1 MAQSWITMERLL
13 KPALAAALCLVSA
26 VVIPEHVGQAQEPAA
41 PDPDLQAAKAQFE
54 EAQILYLRELWDDA
68 AAKFLSAYDKKP
80 FSSFLFNAAVA
91 LEKAKKLDRAVDMFQ
106 RYLDKDPQARDAA
119 DVKTRIESLKALLAP
134 PPPAAKTADK
144 APAPA
149 AVLPTIETKG
159 LVIIESKPTGATI
172 YLDDKSKGIFATT
185 PWQGSLEPKPVKLI
199 FEAQGFKSEERE
211 ISPRTDKVVEIYIA
225 LSEQHFLG
233 WIEVIANVPGA
244 DVFIDRQEIGA
255 LGKTPYTGH
264 LKPGKHMLW
273 VARPGYQTSQK
284 EITVEP
290 GTATTHTI
298 TLETVDYALLKAG
311 GKDSHG
317 AHLMVDGIFACAM
330 PCEHRLAPGEHQI
343 VVQQEGMEAY
353 TGKLTANRADEATMN
368 LQFSPKPPRTK
379 AWAYAVASAVSFSL
393 GIWRGVEG
401 MGVKDQINS
410 DIANPA
416 KFINNSDS
424 RSRTGQWDYIE
435 ADVLF
440 GVGAIA
446 GLMSLWNFLE
456 SGPPSTAAINNINRT
471 TPEPK
476 NLSLIPFGVPD
487 GAGLAATGRF

>member
-1 MAQSWITMERLL
+1 VTVASERAGL
-13 KPALAAALCLVSA
+13 
-26 VVIPEHVGQAQEPAA
+26 AQEQTA

-54 EAQILYLRELWDDA
+54 EAQILYIKEQWDEA
-68 AAKFLSAYDKKP
+68 ATSFLAAYDKKP

-106 RYLDKDPQARDAA
+106 RYLDKDPQARDSA

-134 PPPAAKTADK
+134 PPTKKSEK

-149 AVLPTIETKG
+149 AVLPSIDTKG

-172 YLDDKSKGIFATT
+172 YLDDKSKGTFATT

-199 FEAQGFKSEERE
+199 FEAQGFKAEERE
-211 ISPRTDKVVEIYIA
+211 ITPRTDKVVEIYIS

-255 LGKTPYTGH
+255 IGKTPYTGH
-264 LKPGKHMLW
+264 LKPGQHTLW
-273 VARPGYQTSQK
+273 VARPGYQTAQK
-284 EITVEP
+284 EIIVEP

-298 TLETVDYALLKAG
+298 TMETVAYAVLKAG
-311 GKDSHG
+311 GRDSKG
-317 AHLMVDGIFACAM
+317 ARLMVDGTLACTM
-330 PCEHRLAPGEHQI
+330 PCEHRLDPGDHQI
-343 VVQQEGMEAY
+343 VVQQEDMEAY
-353 TGKLTANRADEATMN
+353 SGKLTANRADETSLD

-379 AWAYAVASAVSFSL
+379 AWAWAIASAVSFSL
-393 GIWRGVEG
+393 AIWRAADG
-401 MGVKDQINS
+401 MSVNDQINS
-410 DIANPA
+410 DIGNLT
-416 KFINNSDS
+416 KFTNNSDS
-424 RSRTGQWDYIE
+424 RRSTGQWDYIE

-446 GLMSLWNFLE
+446 GLMSLWDFLE
-456 SGPPSTAAINNINRT
+456 SGPPSTAAVNNVNRAGL
-471 TPEPK
+471 EPK
-476 NLSLIPFGVPD
+476 KLSLVPFGVPD